1 MTFPTLDACLPRE
14 TKRDRAVADTV
25 LRIAGAATAVAD
37 LLALGPLAGALGA
50 AVDGAHEAG
59 DDQKHLDVLADRLFH
74 DAVAAAPVAHLA
86 SEERAD
92 VETLSP
98 GAPLAVAI
106 DPLDGSSNIDIDA
119 PVGAIFSVLEA
130 ASTPEASF
138 LRPGSDQL
146 AAGYF
151 VFGPMTALMLTT
163 GRGVDLFVLD
173 RGAGVFR
180 LARAGVRVP
189 VEAREFAINASNRR
203 HWAPGLQAWFEACLA
218 GRDGPLGADH
228 NTRWVASLVAE
239 AFRIFTR
246 GGVYLYPED
255 KRRGYEAGRL
265 RLLYEAAPI
274 SFLTEQAGGR
284 ASDGIARILDRAPA
298 TLHERTPFVF
308 GSAAMVEAVERYRA
322 G

>member
-1 MTFPTLDACLPRE
+1 MTFPTLEACLPRDGA
-14 TKRDRAVADTV
+14 RDQAVADTI
-25 LRIAGAATAVAD
+25 LRIAGAAVRVAD
-37 LLALGPLAGALGA
+37 LLARGPLEGALGA
-50 AVDGAHEAG
+50 SVEGAHDAG
-59 DDQKHLDVLADRLFH
+59 DDQKHLDVVADRLFH
-74 DAVAAAPVAHLA
+74 EALAQAPVAHLA
-86 SEERAD
+86 SEERGD
-92 VETLSP
+92 IETLAP

-138 LRPGSDQL
+138 LRPGTDQL
-146 AAGYF
+146 AAGYV

-173 RGAGVFR
+173 RAEGAFR
-180 LARAGVRVP
+180 RARAGVRVP

-203 HWAPGLQAWFEACLA
+203 HWTRGLQDWFDACLA

-228 NTRWVASLVAE
+228 NTRWIASLVAE

-246 GGVYLYPED
+246 GGIYLYPAD
-255 KRRGYEAGRL
+255 ARRGYEAGRL

-274 SFLTEQAGGR
+274 AFLTEQAGGR
-284 ASDGIARILDRAPA
+284 ASDGLARILDRVPA
-298 TLHERTPFVF
+298 RLHERTPFVF
-308 GSAAMVEAVERYRA
+308 GSAAMVEAVERYGAR
-322 G
+322 